1 MALIER
7 ARTDAVEAKWLRKER
22 VNLLQAIEGL
32 RTERDL
38 ARQERTNAQQW
49 IELPFVHW

>member
-1 MALIER
+1 MREKDARDDAHKVREKLMALIER

-38 ARQERTNAQQW
+38 AR
-49 IELPFVHW
+49 